1 MAINYIGHAILLSVL
16 QSCAKALHPQ
26 ISEVSVREVE
36 LMSAPQYSIFYVCAP
51 HLNHS
56 IKS

>member
-1 MAINYIGHAILLSVL
+1 MINYIGHVILLSVF

-26 ISEVSVREVE
+26 KLEVSVREVE
-36 LMSAPQYSIFYVCAP
+36 LMSALQYSVFNARTP
-51 HLNHS
+51 RLNHC

>member
-36 LMSAPQYSIFYVCAP
+36 LMSALQYSVFNARTP
-51 HLNHS
+51 RLNHRIIS
-56 IKS
+56 